1 MPVLLT
7 LVLLLVSWGMAQ
19 RCLPELRGD
28 VDVGSLSQLASGRD
42 AARYLRRAVELL
54 EPVLP
59 QLASAAAPLSP
70 EDPDYDTVRLLAQHR
85 LLPAEWQPEALPVT
99 VWREMLRRLA
109 AWYGVTFT
117 PTFAAAPT
125 RWQLLSELSLLI
137 ARVGP
142 SLKPVALVASDEQ
155 NSQQVAFWAL
165 IRNDSVYPRLI
176 VVRPP
181 FDRLRA
187 GSDETVSLQR
197 GVAAVLPYLSTC
209 ATEVR
214 RYIFAPAPIARRLF
228 LANNEARM
236 VIVELEPSSL
246 EPLRYVPEGEELAY
260 LTFEHAAL
268 DGYQRFAALFIGPG
282 PSLPTVVRL
291 LPQLRT
297 NMGPREIIDFVM
309 SP

>member
-1 MPVLLT
+1 
-7 LVLLLVSWGMAQ
+7 
-19 RCLPELRGD
+19 
-28 VDVGSLSQLASGRD
+28 
-42 AARYLRRAVELL
+42 VELL

-59 QLASAAAPLSP
+59 QLASASVPLDP
-70 EDPDYDTVRLLAQHR
+70 HDPDYETLRLLAQHR
-85 LLPAEWQPEALPVT
+85 LLPAEWQPESLSVT
-99 VWREMLRRLA
+99 AWREMLRRLA
-109 AWYGVTFT
+109 AWYGVTVT
-117 PTFAAAPT
+117 PTFAAPPT

-181 FDRLRA
+181 
-187 GSDETVSLQR
+187 DETVSLQW
-197 GVAAVLPYLSTC
+197 GAVAVLPYLSTC

-214 RYIFAPAPIARRLF
+214 RYIFAPAPVARRLF

-246 EPLRYVPEGEELAY
+246 EPLRYVPEGEELVY
-260 LTFEHAAL
+260 LTFEHASL

-282 PSLPTVVRL
+282 PSLPTVLRL

-297 NMGPREIIDFVM
+297 NMGPREIVDFVM

>member
-1 MPVLLT
+1 MRVLLT
-7 LVLLLVSWGMAQ
+7 LALLLVGWGAAQ

-28 VDVGSLSQLASGRD
+28 TDSSALSQLASGRD

-59 QLASAAAPLSP
+59 QLASASVALDPD
-70 EDPDYDTVRLLAQHR
+70 DPDYEAVRLLAQHR
-85 LLPAEWQPEALPVT
+85 LLPPEWQPEVLSVT
-99 VWREMLRRLA
+99 VWREMLHRLA
-109 AWYGVTFT
+109 AWYGVTVT

-142 SLKPVALVASDEQ
+142 RLKPVALVASDDQ
-155 NSQQVAFWAL
+155 NSQQIAFWAL

-181 FDRLRA
+181 
-187 GSDETVSLQR
+187 DETVSLQR

-209 ATEVR
+209 ATAVR
-214 RYIFAPAPIARRLF
+214 RYIFAPAPVARRLF

-236 VIVELEPSSL
+236 VIVELEPSPPD
-246 EPLRYVPEGEELAY
+246 PLRYVPVGEELAY
-260 LTFEHAAL
+260 LAFEHTAL

-282 PSLPTVVRL
+282 PSLPIVLRL

-297 NMGPREIIDFVM
+297 NMGPREIVDFVM

>member
-1 MPVLLT
+1 MRVLLT
-7 LVLLLVSWGMAQ
+7 LALLLAGWGAAQ
-19 RCLPELRGD
+19 RCLAELRGD
-28 VDVGSLSQLASGRD
+28 TDLSALSQLASGRD

-59 QLASAAAPLSP
+59 QLASAAVPLDP
-70 EDPDYDTVRLLAQHR
+70 HDPDYETVRLLAQQR
-85 LLPAEWQPEALPVT
+85 LLPAEWQPETLSVT

-109 AWYGVTFT
+109 AWYGVTVT
-117 PTFAAAPT
+117 PTFAAPPT
-125 RWQLLSELSLLI
+125 RWQIISELSLLI

-142 SLKPVALVASDEQ
+142 SLNPVALVASDEQ

-181 FDRLRA
+181 
-187 GSDETVSLQR
+187 DETVSLQR

-214 RYIFAPAPIARRLF
+214 GYIFAPAPVARRLF

-260 LTFEHAAL
+260 LTFERSSL

-282 PSLPTVVRL
+282 PSLPTVLRL

-297 NMGPREIIDFVM
+297 NMGPREIIDFVL

>member
-1 MPVLLT
+1 MRVLLT
-7 LVLLLVSWGMAQ
+7 LALLLVGWGVAQ
-19 RCLPELRGD
+19 RCLTELRGD
-28 VDVGSLSQLASGRD
+28 TDLSALSQLASGRD

-59 QLASAAAPLSP
+59 QLASASVPLDP
-70 EDPDYDTVRLLAQHR
+70 HDPDYDTLRLLAQQR
-85 LLPAEWQPEALPVT
+85 LLPAEWQPESLAVT

-109 AWYGVTFT
+109 AWYGVTVT

-125 RWQLLSELSLLI
+125 RWQLISELVLLI
-137 ARVGP
+137 NQVGP
-142 SLKPVALVASDEQ
+142 GLKPVALVASDEQ
-155 NSQQVAFWAL
+155 NSQQIAFWAL

-214 RYIFAPAPIARRLF
+214 RYIFAPAPVARRLF

-246 EPLRYVPEGEELAY
+246 EPWYVPEGEELTY
-260 LTFEHAAL
+260 LTFEHASL

-282 PSLPTVVRL
+282 PSLPTVLRL

-297 NMGPREIIDFVM
+297 NMGPREIVDFVM

>member
-1 MPVLLT
+1 MRVLLT
-7 LVLLLVSWGMAQ
+7 LALLLAGWGAAQ

-28 VDVGSLSQLASGRD
+28 TDLSALSQLASGRD

-59 QLASAAAPLSP
+59 QLASASVPLDP
-70 EDPDYDTVRLLAQHR
+70 HDPDYETLRLLAQHR
-85 LLPAEWQPEALPVT
+85 LLPAEWQPESLSVT
-99 VWREMLRRLA
+99 AWREMLRRLA
-109 AWYGVTFT
+109 AWYGVTVT
-117 PTFAAAPT
+117 PTFAAPPT

-181 FDRLRA
+181 
-187 GSDETVSLQR
+187 DETVSLQW
-197 GVAAVLPYLSTC
+197 GAVAVLPYLSTC

-214 RYIFAPAPIARRLF
+214 RYIFAPAPVARRLF

-246 EPLRYVPEGEELAY
+246 EPLRYVPEGEELVY
-260 LTFEHAAL
+260 LTFEHASL
-268 DGYQRFAALFIGPG
+268 EGYQRFAALFIGPG
-282 PSLPTVVRL
+282 PSLPTVLRL

-297 NMGPREIIDFVM
+297 NMGPREIVDFVM

>member
-1 MPVLLT
+1 MRVLLA
-7 LVLLLVSWGMAQ
+7 LALLVAGWGVAQ

-28 VDVGSLSQLASGRD
+28 TDLGSLSQPASGRD

-70 EDPDYDTVRLLAQHR
+70 EDPDYETVRLLAQHR

-99 VWREMLRRLA
+99 VWREMLGRLA
-109 AWYGVTFT
+109 AWYGVSIA
-117 PTFAAAPT
+117 PTFAVPPT

-142 SLKPVALVASDEQ
+142 SLKPVALVASDEHNRQ
-155 NSQQVAFWAL
+155 RVAFWAL

-181 FDRLRA
+181 FDRLR
-187 GSDETVSLQR
+187 ETVSLQR

-209 ATEVR
+209 ANEVR

-246 EPLRYVPEGEELAY
+246 EPWYVPEGEELAY

-282 PSLPTVVRL
+282 PSLPTVLRL